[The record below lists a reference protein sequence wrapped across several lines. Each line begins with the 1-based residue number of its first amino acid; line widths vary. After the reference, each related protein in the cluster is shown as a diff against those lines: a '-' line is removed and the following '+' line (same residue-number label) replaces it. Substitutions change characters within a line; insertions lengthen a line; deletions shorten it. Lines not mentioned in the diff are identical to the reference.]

1 VKENDP
7 FKKGILFHHYLHSH
21 EKRFFENSHF
31 QKSLDSNMPYLIQ
44 ECYLNILEDLMVKRS
59 ESVDKAKILLNEIL
73 YTDINLENF
82 SDRYSVSD
90 VIKWYYTIFISI
102 TTNPLEIPDHVSFS
116 NTYKGL
122 KVTVDLT
129 PEMLESAK
137 KNLPELSSNE
147 VISQEI
153 KTYLE
158 LMQSSF

>member
-1 VKENDP
+1 
-7 FKKGILFHHYLHSH
+7 
-21 EKRFFENSHF
+21 
-31 QKSLDSNMPYLIQ
+31 
-44 ECYLNILEDLMVKRS
+44 MVKRS

-73 YTDINLENF
+73 YTDINLESF

-137 KNLPELSSNE
+137 KKLPELSLNE

-158 LMQSSF
+158 LMQSLF